1 VDREQLVS
9 SILTAGPQ
17 PGELVYVERRGDSY
31 SWHRP
36 GEQSEDAEQ
45 AGPQDLADAWLYYS
59 WQRALGD
66 PDAARAMI
74 DDLLAEMEAMTGS
87 GADRCRW
94 PLDQPWPLS
103 H

>member
-1 VDREQLVS
+1 MDREQLLS
-9 SILTAGPQ
+9 AILTADPQ

-31 SWHRP
+31 AWHGAGD
-36 GEQSEDAEQ
+36 GELRA
-45 AGPQDLADAWLYYS
+45 PQDPPDTWIYYS
-59 WQRALGD
+59 WQRTLGD
-66 PDAARAMI
+66 RTAARTML

-94 PLDQPWPLS
+94 PLDQPWPWT